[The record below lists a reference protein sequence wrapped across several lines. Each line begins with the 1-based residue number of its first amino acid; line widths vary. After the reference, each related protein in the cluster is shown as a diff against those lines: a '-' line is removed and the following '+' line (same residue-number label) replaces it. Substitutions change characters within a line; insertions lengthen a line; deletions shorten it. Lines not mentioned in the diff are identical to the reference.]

1 MFTPVLFA
9 IMNAMAKFQLSDF
22 FTYKYRYQIGY
33 GLTVLLFIALLAV
46 AGLYVPGGLSKGEM
60 ASFVQTAS
68 LDRETP
74 TSLAI
79 PNLPFA
85 IVQRASMELF
95 GPSIFAFKLPALI
108 CAFVA
113 GVGAVLLLRRW
124 FRPNIAILA
133 TVIMITTG
141 QFLYVAQ
148 SGSASI
154 TYIMWSVW
162 LLLAATMIT
171 SSPRHKRFWKVLFF
185 IVMPLSLYTPLS
197 IYLVLAI
204 FSAGILHPHVRYVL
218 KRMPRSHLITL
229 TVMSLVIVTPLGY
242 LLAIKPQL
250 LLQLLGA
257 PASWPPNLWANL
269 KILVQQYLNFISPQS
284 GVLMTP
290 VLGLGSIALILIG
303 VWQLFAIRYTA
314 RSYTL
319 TAWLLL
325 LFPIL
330 LINPVFT
337 SVTFV
342 PLLLLLASGL
352 GYLLREWYGMFPR
365 NPYARFVGI
374 VPLTILVA
382 GLVVTGTNRY
392 FDGYRYDPETASSF
406 NNDVTLYNTH
416 INSQNIPKLVVTRS
430 ELPFYI
436 ALIRFDHKTPP
447 LILTK
452 QPSGKTVFAATR
464 EAHKTIKDAEISTI
478 VTTDVSRDSDRF
490 YIYNK

>member
-1 MFTPVLFA
+1 MSSRLG
-9 IMNAMAKFQLSDF
+9 LSDF

-33 GLTVLLFIALLAV
+33 GLIIVLFISLLVV
-46 AGLYVPGGLSKGEM
+46 AGLFVPGGLSKGEIN
-60 ASFVQTAS
+60 SFVQTAS
-68 LDRETP
+68 LDAQNPET
-74 TSLAI
+74 LAI
-79 PNLPFA
+79 PNLPFYVA
-85 IVQRASMELF
+85 QRFSMEVF
-95 GPSIFAFKLPALI
+95 GPSVFAFKLPALI
-108 CAFVA
+108 CAFLA
-113 GVGAVLLLRRW
+113 GIGAVLLLRRW
-124 FRPNIAILA
+124 FRPNIAVLA
-133 TVIMITTG
+133 TAIMITTG

-154 TYIMWSVW
+154 TYILWSIW

-218 KRMPRSHLITL
+218 KRMPSLHLIML
-229 TVMSLVIVTPLGY
+229 TIGSLLIVAPLAY
-242 LLAIKPQL
+242 LITIEPKLA
-250 LLQLLGA
+250 LQLLGA
-257 PASWPPNLWANL
+257 PSSWPPDLWQNI

-284 GVLMTP
+284 GILMTP

-303 VWQLFAIRYTA
+303 VWQLFTIRYTA

-319 TAWLLL
+319 TAWIILLL
-325 LFPIL
+325 PIL
-330 LINPVFT
+330 IINPMFT

-382 GLVVTGTNRY
+382 GLVVTGANRY
-392 FDGYRYDPETASSF
+392 FDGYRYDPDTAASF
-406 NNDVTLYNTH
+406 NHDVGLYNKH
-416 INSQNIPKLVVTRS
+416 INGEGISKLVVTRD
-430 ELPFYI
+430 ELPFYT
-436 ALIRFDHKTPP
+436 ALVRYDDKTPP
-447 LILTK
+447 LILTTT
-452 QPSGKTVFAATR
+452 PSSGQFAATHA
-464 EAHKTIKDAEISTI
+464 AHPSIRGAEITRI
-478 VTTDVSRDSDRF
+478 VATDDSQDGDRF
-490 YIYNK
+490 YIYRK